1 MWAPLLVAIVL
12 SALTGASGPLAAEL
26 IVPGQ
31 VVRQT
36 VWDGVFTAE
45 QAVRGRQSYR
55 QECEACHLERL
66 RGDGYAPALAGPDYW
81 IRWTTLTVG
90 DMFDAM
96 VTTMPPSAPGSLSGQ
111 VYVDIVAYVL
121 ERNQIPAGDVELQ
134 PDAAALRSI
143 IIAAMSADQA
153 D

>member
-1 MWAPLLVAIVL
+1 MRAGLLVAIVL
-12 SALTGASGPLAAEL
+12 SALTGASEPSAAGLTAPEQA
-26 IVPGQ
+26 VTQ
-31 VVRQT
+31 A
-36 VWDGVFTAE
+36 VWEGIYTAE
-45 QAVRGRQSYR
+45 QAARGQQSYR

-66 RGDGYAPALAGPDYW
+66 RGDGYAPALAGPDFW

-90 DMFDAM
+90 DMFDVM

-121 ERNQIPAGDVELQ
+121 ERNQIPAGDIELQ
-134 PDAAALRSI
+134 PDAVVLRSI
-143 IIAAMSADQA
+143 IIAAMSAEQA

>member
-1 MWAPLLVAIVL
+1 
-12 SALTGASGPLAAEL
+12 
-26 IVPGQ
+26 
-31 VVRQT
+31 
-36 VWDGVFTAE
+36 
-45 QAVRGRQSYR
+45 
-55 QECEACHLERL
+55 
-66 RGDGYAPALAGPDYW
+66 
-81 IRWTTLTVG
+81 
-90 DMFDAM
+90 MFDAM